1 MAETKSR
8 ILYILK
14 YLWHNTDA
22 EHYATTGDILTY
34 LKENGISCDRKTI
47 PGDIAKLC
55 NITPTAKSN
64 RHRKS

>member
-22 EHYATTGDILTY
+22 EHKAGIIL
-34 LKENGISCDRKTI
+34 NH
-47 PGDIAKLC
+47 
-55 NITPTAKSN
+55 
-64 RHRKS
+64 RHPL